1 MLAGRCGCV
10 GRTLLWVLAGWVF
23 LECWQGVVVGV
34 LTAETDDQRELPL
47 VSNSAV
53 QDVGTA
59 VSSHGPV
66 REDPCGRLL
75 VSGLSV
81 LPLY

>member
-1 MLAGRCGCV
+1 MGVVLQDVVGV
-10 GRTLLWVLAGWVF
+10 GRMVFFLF
-23 LECWQGVVVGV
+23 LECWQEVVVGV
-34 LTAETDDQRELPL
+34 LTAETDDQRELSL

-59 VSSHGPV
+59 VSGHGPV
-66 REDPCGRLL
+66 REDSCGRLL